1 MGFIFLKEVLFCF
14 VFLISFFIWLSWV
27 FSAVCGLSLAAV
39 SRATLRCSAFS
50 LQGPPE
56 LQSTGSG
63 VPGLQ
68 ELWHVGS
75 AALRLVESS
84 RARDQTLVPCIGRQ
98 TFHRWTHQG
107 SPWGGLENFKLHTD
121 FSRRAHVSEKLKVLV
136 ACV

>member
-1 MGFIFLKEVLFCF
+1 MFCF
-14 VFLISFFIWLSWV
+14 SYFFFHLAVLGLLCCVWA
-27 FSAVCGLSLAAV
+27 FSSCGEQGYSA
-39 SRATLRCSAFS
+39 LRCSAFS
-50 LQGPPE
+50 LQGPPA